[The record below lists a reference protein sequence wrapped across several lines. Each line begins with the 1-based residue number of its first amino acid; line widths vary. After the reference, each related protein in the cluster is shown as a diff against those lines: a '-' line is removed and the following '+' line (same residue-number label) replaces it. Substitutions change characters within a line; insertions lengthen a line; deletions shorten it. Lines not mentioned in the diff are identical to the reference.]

1 MSEPGN
7 AYMTKE
13 STARGANVEPRTEA
27 SFDPERLFADS
38 YAQSQYHFIQFVSE
52 HLADCA
58 KEFDGDLQEMLVLA
72 VIGQVTLNWR
82 ISHPPDE
89 PDGATITASR
99 LADVTGIPRQTV
111 RRKLLSLQKRDWV
124 EQSGQAWRLTVR
136 DGISPASVDLAALN
150 QRGIE
155 RASRLLTA
163 FHRLHSQAKQAQNT

>member
-1 MSEPGN
+1 
-7 AYMTKE
+7 MTKE
-13 STARGANVEPRTEA
+13 PPAHGAPVEGRGETN
-27 SFDPERLFADS
+27 FDPERLFTDN

-58 KEFDGDLQEMLVLA
+58 REFDGDLQEMLVLA

-82 ISHPPDE
+82 ISRPPDE

-111 RRKLLSLQKRDWV
+111 RRKLQSLEKRDWI
-124 EQSGQAWRLTVR
+124 EQSGRAWRLAMR
-136 DGISPASVDLAALN
+136 DGVSPASVDLADLN

-163 FHRLHSQAKQAQNT
+163 FHRLQAQVRQAQNT